1 MALEIEGKVILVLPE
16 QSGTSQAG
24 KTWRKQ
30 SFVIETEEQYPKKV
44 VFNVWN
50 DMVDTVKQLASGTK
64 VKVAFRVESRQF
76 NERWYT
82 DLTAWKITKIITQDI
97 TANTSNTSQ
106 PPVTPPDDAIY
117 EDNTNTQNSTPE
129 QIDDITA
136 DEGEGDDLPF

>member
-44 VFNVWN
+44 IFNVWN
-50 DMVDTVKQLASGTK
+50 DMVDTVKQLSSGEK
-64 VKVAFRVESRQF
+64 VKVLFRVESRQF

-82 DLTAWKITKIITQDI
+82 DLTAWKITKIITQDLG
-97 TANTSNTSQ
+97 TGGNNNNTQQPVNT
-106 PPVTPPDDAIY
+106 DDIY
-117 EDNTNTQNSTPE
+117 EQNNTQTDNTRPP
-129 QIDDITA
+129 IDDIAA
-136 DEGEGDDLPF
+136 DNDDSDDLPF